1 MADVGIFAVVGGMK
15 QAYPRAV
22 SPQGC
27 KGWFFV
33 HFRLFLLAVWP
44 RLFNRIPM
52 LPIIAALFV
61 MLLGVIVCP
70 NK

>member
-1 MADVGIFAVVGGMK
+1 MK

-27 KGWFFV
+27 KGWFIQ
-33 HFRLFLLAVWP
+33 HFRLFWLAVWP

-52 LPIIAALFV
+52 LLIIAALFV
-61 MLLGVIVCP
+61 MLLGVIICP
-70 NK
+70 NI

>member
-1 MADVGIFAVVGGMK
+1 MVDVGIFAVVRGMK
-15 QAYPRAV
+15 QTYPRAV

-27 KGWFFV
+27 KGWFIL
-33 HFRLFLLAVWP
+33 HFRLFWLAVWP

>member
-1 MADVGIFAVVGGMK
+1 MK
-15 QAYPRAV
+15 QTYPRVV

-27 KGWFFV
+27 KGWFIL
-33 HFRLFLLAVWP
+33 HFRLCRLAVWP